1 MADFEK
7 AIPAILRWEGGY
19 VDHPADPGGATNRGI
34 ILTVFKKYAAE
45 LGLTPD
51 VAGLKQITE
60 EQAKVIYKKQF
71 WDLMRGDEI
80 RDQQVANI
88 IFDGFVNMGRN
99 GLKIAQRVAGTTID
113 GQFGPHTISTL
124 NAASG
129 RVFFDT
135 YKDNRIAYYKKLAA
149 KKPKMEVFLK
159 GWLNR
164 INSFTYKSPSVGS
177 AGA

>member
-1 MADFEK
+1 MAEFEK
-7 AIPAILRWEGGY
+7 AIPNVLKWEGGY
-19 VDHPADPGGATNRGI
+19 VNHPSDPGGATNRGI

-51 VAGLKQITE
+51 VDGLKKLTE
-60 EQAKVIYKKQF
+60 EQAKIIYKRQF

-80 RDQQVANI
+80 RDQQVADI

-99 GLKIAQRVAGTTID
+99 ALKIAQRVMGETID
-113 GQFGPHTISTL
+113 GQFGPSTISTL

-129 RVFFDT
+129 RIFFDS
-135 YKDNRIAYYKKLAA
+135 YKDARVMYYKNLVD
-149 KKPKMEVFLK
+149 KKPSMQVFLK

-164 INSFTYKSPSVGS
+164 INSFKYQ
-177 AGA
+177 